1 MNTRDEPMAE
11 WMERYFE
18 ELETNPN
25 AEPPREMDSQMI
37 ETIKKM
43 NAYFAAPEPNA
54 EFVASL
60 RDTLAR
66 QANQGAPAQK
76 TARTFFALQPWS
88 FVGISAALL
97 AAIVA
102 IGLWVTQPAPV
113 DASMVLNKARDAANN
128 FSAVG
133 VNTFEMTTESEQAIL
148 GDPQQ
153 PITGMSFSTSK
164 IYYGSPLRWR
174 VETTDETLNTPR
186 TTNINVQ
193 DGATNWTYDAFNN
206 LVLADVPSQVGLPL
220 PNVGSLELLNQ
231 DVSQCWTPRVLGEES
246 IAGRAAYMIDLGNN
260 KCRSAALAAFHNA
273 RRKLWVDKETFFVL
287 RDEIKTQDG
296 AQNLDTYVVREI
308 RYNIPLDDTLFQFTP
323 PQGSKLNDMR
333 PKPAPNAQ
341 EFLQQLQQL
350 EKQSDVKLYTPRA
363 IPNGL
368 VPRTPRYDPLDN
380 TVKLEYVP
388 LADAS
393 TNTFA
398 DLSGITILETQATDE
413 KIEMWT
419 QGSEPSGISRYRT
432 WTRKGD
438 YNPNTNE
445 GSNSAVYL
453 VIDDTFV
460 VVSSYIV
467 SVDDLLKTAL
477 SLERITP

>member
-1 MNTRDEPMAE
+1 MNTRDEQMAE
-11 WMERYFE
+11 RMERYFE

-25 AEPPREMDSQMI
+25 AEPPRGLDAQMI
-37 ETIKKM
+37 ETMKKM
-43 NAYFAAPEPNA
+43 NAHFDAPEPNA

-60 RDTLAR
+60 RGTLAH
-66 QANQGAPAQK
+66 QANQSAHTQK
-76 TARTFFALQPWS
+76 TARAFFALPRWS
-88 FVGISAALL
+88 FVGIAAALL
-97 AAIVA
+97 VAIVA
-102 IGLWVTQPAPV
+102 IGMWVTQPSPV
-113 DASMVLNKARDAANN
+113 DASIVLNKAREAANN

-153 PITGMSFSTSK
+153 PIAGMSFTTSK

-174 VETTDETLNTPR
+174 VETTDQTLNAPR

-193 DGATNWTYDAFNN
+193 DGATNWTYDAFNQ

-231 DVSQCWTPRVLGEES
+231 DVSQCWTPRVIGAEI
-246 IAGRAAYMIDLGNN
+246 IAGRAAYKIDLGNN

-273 RRKLWVDKETFFVL
+273 QRKLWVDKETFFVL
-287 RDEIKTQDG
+287 RDEIKTEDG

-308 RYNIPLDDTLFQFTP
+308 RYNIPLDEALFQFTP
-323 PQGSKLNDMR
+323 PQGSKLNDLR

-341 EFLQQLQQL
+341 EFLQQLQEL
-350 EKQSDVKLYTPRA
+350 AKQSGVKLYMPRE

-368 VPRTPRYDPLDN
+368 VPRAPRYDPLDN

-388 LADAS
+388 PADAS

-398 DLSGITILETQATDE
+398 DLKGITILETQATDE

-453 VIDDTFV
+453 IIDDTLLA
-460 VVSSYIV
+460 VSSYTL
-467 SVDDLLKTAL
+467 SVDDLLETAL
-477 SLERITP
+477 SLERITK

>member
-1 MNTRDEPMAE
+1 MSANE
-11 WMERYFE
+11 MEQADALEKFLN
-18 ELETNPN
+18 ELEKNPN
-25 AEPPREMDSQMI
+25 AQPPRELDSQTV
-37 ETIKKM
+37 EALKKM
-43 NAYFAAPEPNA
+43 NAFFAAPEPNPQ
-54 EFVASL
+54 FVASL
-60 RDTLAR
+60 RDILAR
-66 QANQGAPAQK
+66 QANTGASTQK
-76 TARTFFALQPWS
+76 TPRAFFALPRWS
-88 FVGISAALL
+88 FVGIAAALL
-97 AAIVA
+97 VA
-102 IGLWVTQPAPV
+102 LVALGMWVTQPAPV
-113 DASMVLNKARDAANN
+113 DASIVLSKARDTAND

-133 VNTFEMTTESEQAIL
+133 VTTFEMTTESEQAIL

-153 PITGMSFSTSK
+153 PITGMSFTTSK

-174 VETTDETLNTPR
+174 VETTDQTLNAPR

-231 DVSQCWTPRVLGEES
+231 DVSQCWTPRVIGEEMV
-246 IAGRAAYMIDLGNN
+246 AGRAAYIIDLGNN

-273 RRKLWVDKETFFVL
+273 QRKLWVDKETFFVL
-287 RDEIKTQDG
+287 RDEIKTEDG

-308 RYNIPLDDTLFQFTP
+308 RYNLPLDDALFQFTP

-341 EFLQQLQQL
+341 EFLRQLQEL
-350 EKQSDVKLYTPRA
+350 EKQSGVPLYTPQE

-368 VPRTPRYDPLDN
+368 VPRAPRYDPLDN

-388 LADAS
+388 PADAAG
-393 TNTFA
+393 NTFA
-398 DLSGITILETQATDE
+398 DLNGITILETQATDE

-432 WTRKGD
+432 WTRQGD
-438 YNPNTNE
+438 YNPATNE
-445 GSNSAVYL
+445 GGNSAVYL
-453 VIDDTFV
+453 VVDDTFV
-460 VVSSYIV
+460 AVSSSIL
-467 SVDDLLKTAL
+467 SVEDLLGIAL
-477 SLERITP
+477 SLQRITQ